1 MLGAMAESPAVE
13 LRGVRKEYRSG
24 EQRVLALDGIDLEI
38 RPRSFVVVE
47 GPSGSGKSTLLHLI
61 GCIDRPTTGEVRI
74 GGRNVGAL
82 GETGR
87 ARLRS
92 QELGFVFQS
101 HHLIPVLSARENVEY
116 PLRIRKVG
124 KREARRRAGEL
135 LDALG
140 LRDEANRRPDE
151 LSGGQCQRVAIARA
165 LVGEPALVIADEPT
179 ANLDSQTG
187 AEIIELMH
195 SMIGRLGT
203 AFVIA
208 THDPEMAARAEVRH
222 RLHDGRIEP

>member
-1 MLGAMAESPAVE
+1 MVGAMVESPAVE
-13 LRGVRKEYRSG
+13 LCGVRKEYLSG
-24 EQRVLALDGIDLEI
+24 EQRVLALDGIDLQI

-47 GPSGSGKSTLLHLI
+47 GPSGSGKSTLLHLM
-61 GCIDRPTTGEVRI
+61 GCIDRPTVGEVRI
-74 GGRNVGAL
+74 DGQDVGVL
-82 GETGR
+82 GETER

-92 QELGFVFQS
+92 QRLGFVFQS

-124 KREARRRAGEL
+124 KREARQRAGEL

-140 LRDEANRRPDE
+140 LRDEADRRPAE

-195 SMIGRLGT
+195 TMIGRLGT

>member
-1 MLGAMAESPAVE
+1 M
-13 LRGVRKEYRSG
+13 RS
-24 EQRVLALDGIDLEI
+24 ER
-38 RPRSFVVVE
+38 
-47 GPSGSGKSTLLHLI
+47 
-61 GCIDRPTTGEVRI
+61 
-74 GGRNVGAL
+74 
-82 GETGR
+82 
-87 ARLRS
+87 
-92 QELGFVFQS
+92 LGFVFQS

-124 KREARRRAGEL
+124 KREARQRAGEL

-140 LRDEANRRPDE
+140 LRDEAGRRPAE

>member
-1 MLGAMAESPAVE
+1 MVGAMVEFPAVE
-13 LRGVRKEYRSG
+13 LRGVRKEYLSG
-24 EQRVLALDGIDLEI
+24 EQRVLALDGIDLQI

-47 GPSGSGKSTLLHLI
+47 GPSGSGKSTLLHLM
-61 GCIDRPTTGEVRI
+61 GCIDRPTIGEVRI
-74 GGRNVGAL
+74 GGQDVGVL
-82 GETGR
+82 GETER

-92 QELGFVFQS
+92 ERLGFVFQS

-124 KREARRRAGEL
+124 KREARQRAGEL

-140 LRDEANRRPDE
+140 LRDEAGRRPAE

-222 RLHDGRIEP
+222 RLHDGRIER